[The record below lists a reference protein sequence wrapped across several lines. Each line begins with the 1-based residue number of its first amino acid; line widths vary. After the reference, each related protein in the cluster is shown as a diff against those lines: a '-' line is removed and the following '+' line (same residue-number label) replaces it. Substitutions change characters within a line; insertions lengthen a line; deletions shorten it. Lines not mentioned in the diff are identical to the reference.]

1 MNLLLGSRQDR
12 SVALDESAGLA
23 HETAGGARSPRAWRV
38 RQARQSRAV
47 TYTSLVLPS
56 FALLILINAYP
67 LVYAVKAVLHNG
79 SLLSPGDF
87 VGMRNFQSVLHDDVF
102 WQAVR
107 FTLVFTVA
115 AVLGSWLLGL
125 GLALVLR
132 VEFPGRSVLRVLLLL
147 PWVVP
152 VVVTATSW
160 LFLVGTTSSPLPR
173 LAKSLGFGDVLF
185 VADPKLAAV
194 TLIVFKVWTSFP
206 FMLLMMG
213 AALQNIDKSVYE
225 AASLDGAGPWQRLIH
240 ITLPLIARPTYI
252 SWILAAIFAI
262 NDFPTVWLLTG
273 GGPVNSTQTLIVYAY
288 NLVFYDFKP
297 GLGVAVAFLMT
308 VVMVLVSVVL
318 FRFARRSFVAN

>member
-1 MNLLLGSRQDR
+1 MRR
-12 SVALDESAGLA
+12 
-23 HETAGGARSPRAWRV
+23 R
-38 RQARQSRAV
+38 RAV
-47 TYTSLVLPS
+47 TYTSLILPS
-56 FALLILINAYP
+56 FALLILVNAYP
-67 LVYAVKAVLHNG
+67 LIYAAKAAVHNG
-79 SLLSPGDF
+79 SLLSPGDY
-87 VGMRNFQSVLHDDVF
+87 VGFRNFQTVLDDGVF

-107 FTLVFTVA
+107 FTVVFTVA
-115 AVLGSWLLGL
+115 AVFGSWLVGL
-125 GLALVLR
+125 ALALVLR
-132 VEFPGRSVLRVLLLL
+132 IDFPGRSVFRVLLLL

-160 LFLVGTTSSPLPR
+160 LFLIGTQSSPLPR
-173 LAKSLGFGDVLF
+173 LAKSLGFGQVLF

-213 AALQNIDKSVYE
+213 AALQNIDRSTYE
-225 AASLDGAGPWQRLIH
+225 AASLDGAGAWQRLIH

-252 SWILAAIFAI
+252 SCILAAIFAI

-288 NLVFYDFKP
+288 NLVFYEFKP

-308 VVMVLVSVVL
+308 LVMVLISLVL
-318 FRFARRSFVAN
+318 FRLARRSFVAN